1 MVESTQSQDSNLG
14 TRLQQDLKNDLI
26 AGLLVVIP
34 LATTI
39 WLSSIVSKFVLTLV
53 TSVPKQLNP
62 FITLNPLLQDLINL
76 TLGLTV
82 PLLAILLI
90 GLMAR
95 NFVGRWLLEFG
106 EGTLSK
112 IPVAG
117 AVYKTLKQLLETFLS
132 NKSNR
137 FRRVVL
143 VEYPREG
150 LFSVGFVT
158 GDVGSTLQAEDG
170 IRDVERSRGLGDVY
184 KRQKL
189 GTVILV
195 ESTQSQDSNLG
206 TRLQQDLKNDLIAGL
221 LVVIPLATTIWLSSI
236 VSKFVLTLVTSVP
249 KQLNP
254 FITLNPLLQDLI
266 NLTLGLTVPLLA
278 ILLIGLMARNF
289 VGRWLLEFG
298 EGTLSKIPVAGAV
311 YKTLK
316 QLLETFL
323 SNKSNRFRRVV
334 LVEYPREGLFS
345 VGFVTGDVG
354 PSLQSELDEKLLSVF
369 IPTAPNPTTGWY
381 TLVPESSV
389 KDLAISV
396 EDAFRTIISVGIVN
410 PDEKDSSSNPTF
422 SKLFSQ
428 LRASTNTSST

>member
-1 MVESTQSQDSNLG
+1 MVESNQNQETNLG
-14 TRLQQDLKNDLI
+14 SRLQQDLKNDLI

-39 WLSSIVSKFVLTLV
+39 WLSSLVSKFVLTLV

-62 FITLNPLLQDLINL
+62 LLQDLINL
-76 TLGLTV
+76 SLGLTV

-95 NFVGRWLLEFG
+95 NCVGRWLLEFG

-150 LFSVGFVT
+150 L
-158 GDVGSTLQAEDG
+158 
-170 IRDVERSRGLGDVY
+170 Y
-184 KRQKL
+184 
-189 GTVILV
+189 
-195 ESTQSQDSNLG
+195 
-206 TRLQQDLKNDLIAGL
+206 
-221 LVVIPLATTIWLSSI
+221 
-236 VSKFVLTLVTSVP
+236 
-249 KQLNP
+249 
-254 FITLNPLLQDLI
+254 
-266 NLTLGLTVPLLA
+266 
-278 ILLIGLMARNF
+278 
-289 VGRWLLEFG
+289 
-298 EGTLSKIPVAGAV
+298 
-311 YKTLK
+311 
-316 QLLETFL
+316 
-323 SNKSNRFRRVV
+323 
-334 LVEYPREGLFS
+334 S

-354 PSLQSELDEKLLSVF
+354 PSLQPELNEKLLSVF

-389 KDLAISV
+389 KDLDISV
-396 EDAFRTIISVGIVN
+396 EDAFRTIISAGIVN
-410 PDEKDSSSNPTF
+410 PDEKNNTSNPTF

-428 LRASTNTSST
+428 LRASTNTSS

>member
-1 MVESTQSQDSNLG
+1 MVQSTPKQDSNLAN
-14 TRLQQDLKNDLI
+14 RLQQDLKNDLI

-39 WLSSIVSKFVLTLV
+39 WLSSIVSKFVLTLI

-76 TLGLTV
+76 SLGLTV

-112 IPVAG
+112 IPLAG
-117 AVYKTLKQLLETFLS
+117 SVYKTLKQLLETFLRDNS
-132 NKSNR
+132 TR

-158 GDVGSTLQAEDG
+158 GV
-170 IRDVERSRGLGDVY
+170 
-184 KRQKL
+184 
-189 GTVILV
+189 
-195 ESTQSQDSNLG
+195 
-206 TRLQQDLKNDLIAGL
+206 
-221 LVVIPLATTIWLSSI
+221 
-236 VSKFVLTLVTSVP
+236 
-249 KQLNP
+249 
-254 FITLNPLLQDLI
+254 
-266 NLTLGLTVPLLA
+266 
-278 ILLIGLMARNF
+278 
-289 VGRWLLEFG
+289 
-298 EGTLSKIPVAGAV
+298 
-311 YKTLK
+311 
-316 QLLETFL
+316 
-323 SNKSNRFRRVV
+323 
-334 LVEYPREGLFS
+334 
-345 VGFVTGDVG
+345 VG
-354 PSLQSELDEKLLSVF
+354 PSLQPELEQTLLSVF

-389 KDLAISV
+389 KDLDISV
-396 EDAFRTIISVGIVN
+396 EDAFRTIISAGIVN
-410 PDEKDSSSNPTF
+410 PDEKNNSSNPTF

-428 LRASTNTSST
+428 LRAATNTSSN

>member
-1 MVESTQSQDSNLG
+1 MQSTPKQDLNLG

-62 FITLNPLLQDLINL
+62 FINLNPLLQDLINL

-106 EGTLSK
+106 EGTLSR
-112 IPVAG
+112 IPLAG
-117 AVYKTLKQLLETFLS
+117 SVYKTLKQLLETFLRDNS
-132 NKSNR
+132 KR

-158 GDVGSTLQAEDG
+158 GV
-170 IRDVERSRGLGDVY
+170 
-184 KRQKL
+184 
-189 GTVILV
+189 
-195 ESTQSQDSNLG
+195 
-206 TRLQQDLKNDLIAGL
+206 
-221 LVVIPLATTIWLSSI
+221 
-236 VSKFVLTLVTSVP
+236 
-249 KQLNP
+249 
-254 FITLNPLLQDLI
+254 
-266 NLTLGLTVPLLA
+266 
-278 ILLIGLMARNF
+278 
-289 VGRWLLEFG
+289 
-298 EGTLSKIPVAGAV
+298 
-311 YKTLK
+311 
-316 QLLETFL
+316 
-323 SNKSNRFRRVV
+323 
-334 LVEYPREGLFS
+334 
-345 VGFVTGDVG
+345 VG
-354 PSLQSELDEKLLSVF
+354 PSLQPELEQKLLSVF

-389 KDLAISV
+389 KDLDISV
-396 EDAFRTIISVGIVN
+396 EDAFRTIISAGIVN
-410 PDEKDSSSNPTF
+410 PDEKNSSSNPTF

-428 LRASTNTSST
+428 LRAATNTSSN

>member
-1 MVESTQSQDSNLG
+1 MVQSTPKQDSNLAN
-14 TRLQQDLKNDLI
+14 RLQQDLKNDLI

-112 IPVAG
+112 IPLAG
-117 AVYKTLKQLLETFLS
+117 SVYKTLKQLLETFLRDNS
-132 NKSNR
+132 KR

-158 GDVGSTLQAEDG
+158 GV
-170 IRDVERSRGLGDVY
+170 
-184 KRQKL
+184 
-189 GTVILV
+189 
-195 ESTQSQDSNLG
+195 
-206 TRLQQDLKNDLIAGL
+206 
-221 LVVIPLATTIWLSSI
+221 
-236 VSKFVLTLVTSVP
+236 
-249 KQLNP
+249 
-254 FITLNPLLQDLI
+254 
-266 NLTLGLTVPLLA
+266 
-278 ILLIGLMARNF
+278 
-289 VGRWLLEFG
+289 
-298 EGTLSKIPVAGAV
+298 
-311 YKTLK
+311 
-316 QLLETFL
+316 
-323 SNKSNRFRRVV
+323 
-334 LVEYPREGLFS
+334 
-345 VGFVTGDVG
+345 VG
-354 PSLQSELDEKLLSVF
+354 PSLQPELEQRLLSVF
-369 IPTAPNPTTGWY
+369 IPTAPNPTTGWD
-381 TLVPESSV
+381 TLFPETSV
-389 KDLAISV
+389 KDLDISV
-396 EDAFRTIISVGIVN
+396 EDAFRTIISAGIVN
-410 PDEKDSSSNPTF
+410 PDEKNSSTNPTF

-428 LRASTNTSST
+428 FRAATNTSN

>member
-1 MVESTQSQDSNLG
+1 LVQSTPKQESNLAS
-14 TRLQQDLKNDLI
+14 RLQQDLKNDLI

-53 TSVPKQLNP
+53 TSIPKQLNP

-76 TLGLTV
+76 SLGLTV

-117 AVYKTLKQLLETFLS
+117 SVYKTLKQLLETFLRDNS
-132 NKSNR
+132 KR

-158 GDVGSTLQAEDG
+158 GV
-170 IRDVERSRGLGDVY
+170 
-184 KRQKL
+184 
-189 GTVILV
+189 
-195 ESTQSQDSNLG
+195 
-206 TRLQQDLKNDLIAGL
+206 
-221 LVVIPLATTIWLSSI
+221 
-236 VSKFVLTLVTSVP
+236 
-249 KQLNP
+249 
-254 FITLNPLLQDLI
+254 
-266 NLTLGLTVPLLA
+266 
-278 ILLIGLMARNF
+278 
-289 VGRWLLEFG
+289 
-298 EGTLSKIPVAGAV
+298 
-311 YKTLK
+311 
-316 QLLETFL
+316 
-323 SNKSNRFRRVV
+323 
-334 LVEYPREGLFS
+334 
-345 VGFVTGDVG
+345 VG
-354 PSLQSELDEKLLSVF
+354 PSLQPELDQTLLSVF

-389 KDLAISV
+389 KDLDISV
-396 EDAFRTIISVGIVN
+396 EDAFRTIISAGIVN
-410 PDEKDSSSNPTF
+410 PDEKNNSANPTF

-428 LRASTNTSST
+428 FRAATNTSSN

>member
-1 MVESTQSQDSNLG
+1 MVQSTPKQDSNLA

-53 TSVPKQLNP
+53 TSIPKQLNP

-76 TLGLTV
+76 SLGLTV

-117 AVYKTLKQLLETFLS
+117 TVYKTLKQLLETFLRDNS
-132 NKSNR
+132 KR

-158 GDVGSTLQAEDG
+158 GV
-170 IRDVERSRGLGDVY
+170 
-184 KRQKL
+184 
-189 GTVILV
+189 
-195 ESTQSQDSNLG
+195 
-206 TRLQQDLKNDLIAGL
+206 
-221 LVVIPLATTIWLSSI
+221 
-236 VSKFVLTLVTSVP
+236 
-249 KQLNP
+249 
-254 FITLNPLLQDLI
+254 
-266 NLTLGLTVPLLA
+266 
-278 ILLIGLMARNF
+278 
-289 VGRWLLEFG
+289 
-298 EGTLSKIPVAGAV
+298 
-311 YKTLK
+311 
-316 QLLETFL
+316 
-323 SNKSNRFRRVV
+323 
-334 LVEYPREGLFS
+334 
-345 VGFVTGDVG
+345 VG
-354 PSLQSELDEKLLSVF
+354 PSLQPELEQKLLSVF

-389 KDLAISV
+389 KDLDISV
-396 EDAFRTIISVGIVN
+396 EDAFRTIISAGIVN
-410 PDEKDSSSNPTF
+410 PDEKNSASNPTF

-428 LRASTNTSST
+428 FRAATNTSN

>member
-1 MVESTQSQDSNLG
+1 MVQSTPKQDSNLAN
-14 TRLQQDLKNDLI
+14 RLQQDLKNDLI

-112 IPVAG
+112 IPLAG
-117 AVYKTLKQLLETFLS
+117 SVYKTLKQLLETFLRDNS
-132 NKSNR
+132 KR

-158 GDVGSTLQAEDG
+158 GV
-170 IRDVERSRGLGDVY
+170 
-184 KRQKL
+184 
-189 GTVILV
+189 
-195 ESTQSQDSNLG
+195 
-206 TRLQQDLKNDLIAGL
+206 
-221 LVVIPLATTIWLSSI
+221 
-236 VSKFVLTLVTSVP
+236 
-249 KQLNP
+249 
-254 FITLNPLLQDLI
+254 
-266 NLTLGLTVPLLA
+266 
-278 ILLIGLMARNF
+278 
-289 VGRWLLEFG
+289 
-298 EGTLSKIPVAGAV
+298 
-311 YKTLK
+311 
-316 QLLETFL
+316 
-323 SNKSNRFRRVV
+323 
-334 LVEYPREGLFS
+334 
-345 VGFVTGDVG
+345 VG
-354 PSLQSELDEKLLSVF
+354 PSLQPELEQTLLSVF

-389 KDLAISV
+389 KDLDISV
-396 EDAFRTIISVGIVN
+396 EDAFRTIISAGIVN
-410 PDEKDSSSNPTF
+410 PDEKNNSSNPTF

-428 LRASTNTSST
+428 FRAATNTSN